1 MANFSVIICTVAPEG
16 ALPDNNGYMVKV
28 DQREVLLRTVE
39 LFLNREN
46 IKQVLVVFTPE
57 AAEEGKR
64 KFGPHLSF
72 SGVKAATGGPKW
84 IDQMVAAAEKISP
97 DATHVIVH
105 DAARPALPYND
116 LEEAMAEAEKSAA
129 VCVASPLRA
138 PLFQVD
144 EAGAPMAICPM
155 GDYMQMLSPRIY
167 SKAKFDE
174 IIKAKAEPHGSVYK
188 IVKGSALNIR
198 FGGGDAGLCKAALS
212 MMPKPKA
219 KPLTSP
225 FEEAQW

>member
-1 MANFSVIICTVAPEG
+1 MANFSVILCTVAPEG
-16 ALPDNNGYMVKV
+16 VVGDNNGHFAKV

-46 IKQVLVVFTPE
+46 IKQILVVFTPE
-57 AAEEGKR
+57 AAEESKR

-72 SGVKAATGGPKW
+72 TGVKAATGGPRW
-84 IDQMVAAAEKISP
+84 VDQMVAAAEKISP

-105 DAARPALPYND
+105 DAARPCLPYSD
-116 LEEAMAEAEKSAA
+116 LDELMAEAEKSAA
-129 VCVASPLRA
+129 VCLAAPLRA
-138 PLFQVD
+138 ALFQVD
-144 EAGAPMAICPM
+144 ASGAPLAVCPM
-155 GDYMQMLSPRIY
+155 GDYLQMLAPRVF
-167 SKAKFDE
+167 SKAKFEE
-174 IIKAKAEPHGSVYK
+174 IVKAKAEPHGSVYK

-198 FGGGDAGLCKAALS
+198 FGSGDAGLCKAALT

-225 FEEAQW
+225 FDEAQW